1 MKKTF
6 FLVIILSATSSLFA
20 GTPPMAVQEAFT
32 QKFPGTKEV
41 KWGKENATE
50 WEANFI
56 INETKISANFDS
68 KGKWLETE
76 TEIPVTQLPPAVL
89 ASLQSNYPNWKVA
102 GADKIESIK
111 KGIFYEAVIQS
122 AKKKKEVFLKED
134 GTFIK

>member
-6 FLVIILSATSSLFA
+6 FLVIILSATFSLFA
-20 GTPPMAVQEAFT
+20 GTPPIAVQEAFT
-32 QKFPGTKEV
+32 QKFPGAKEV

-56 INETKISANFDS
+56 INETKTSANFDS
-68 KGKWLETE
+68 KGNWLETE

-89 ASLQSNYPNWKVA
+89 ASLQNNYPNWKVTS
-102 GADKIESIK
+102 ADKIESEK
-111 KGIFYEAVIQS
+111 KGTFYEAAIQS
-122 AKKKKEVFLKED
+122 ANKKKEVFLKED